1 MLRSEKPRYHLSPAV
16 SAMRIVSSRSSFV
29 FSVLNPG
36 GSGRILFSPLKKAVS
51 PCCALN
57 ARAAPFLN
65 FSSKVYISHL
75 TSRASKVNCLYII
88 NYSDACF
95 FVIVRAVC
103 GILFLCPRL
112 FFLYNT
118 MFKRIS
124 QPRFIHGS
132 YKFSLL

>member
-1 MLRSEKPRYHLSPAV
+1 
-16 SAMRIVSSRSSFV
+16 
-29 FSVLNPG
+29 
-36 GSGRILFSPLKKAVS
+36 
-51 PCCALN
+51 
-57 ARAAPFLN
+57 LN

-75 TSRASKVNCLYII
+75 AASKANCIYII

-103 GILFLCPRL
+103 GILFLCPLL

-118 MFKRIS
+118 MFRRIS